1 FDTSFSFVYSRRPGT
16 PAADSHDDTP
26 QDIKSRRS
34 QRSQASINEQAAAI
48 ARNMVG
54 TRQRSSV
61 EGPSR
66 RDPNES
72 MGRTENNRI
81 VNFAAPARLIGQM
94 VDVIITEAH
103 TNSLRARVADIDRDA
118 QGTE

>member
-1 FDTSFSFVYSRRPGT
+1 MCIRDR
-16 PAADSHDDTP
+16 
-26 QDIKSRRS
+26 
-34 QRSQASINEQAAAI
+34 
-48 ARNMVG
+48 
-54 TRQRSSV
+54 V

-66 RDPNES
+66 RDPNEL

-103 TNSLRARVADIDRDA
+103 TNSLRARVADVDRVPQEA
-118 QGTE
+118 E